1 MTTTPSI
8 ATRTLYWLRGRRSL
22 RAEIK
27 ALREAAQAL
36 SDRLEVVHN
45 DDSYRAVWS
54 LSHAHCGGYTG
65 PRYDTELAELRR
77 ALTDTGE
84 TGA

>member
-27 ALREAAQAL
+27 ALREALGKARKAL
-36 SDRLEVVHN
+36 ECSDC
-45 DDSYRAVWS
+45 
-54 LSHAHCGGYTG
+54 HCFTDTG
-65 PRYDTELAELRR
+65 SFTEHLDYCINGNALKEIAR
-77 ALTDTGE
+77 ALTEDGS
-84 TGA
+84 